1 MFSFLRLILFLSRSS
16 YSCERRQLKDLG
28 YILQQYSSRSIL
40 RFLDALKNIYTYIL
54 AGSMK
59 VSPIQSFI

>member
-1 MFSFLRLILFLSRSS
+1 MFSFSRLILFLSRSS
-16 YSCERRQLKDLG
+16 YSCERRQLKDLV
-28 YILQQYSSRSIL
+28 YILQQYSSRSIP
-40 RFLDALKNIYTYIL
+40 RFLDALKIL